1 MIFVRIAC
9 SNTACISSASRAES
23 TKCTTLGLRGF
34 DPSKLM
40 ENDRITV
47 AIVLKPQGIRGEIKV
62 KALTD
67 SADTL
72 TAFKSVLIDGVNY
85 SVLSV
90 RAQGEFAYL
99 ALKGIAD
106 RNAAE
111 LLRGKNIE
119 VERKEMPSLP
129 DGTYYIADLMGCT
142 VENERGDI
150 LGTVV
155 DVTPAKTDIF
165 TLERDGKSVMFPA
178 ADGVILKVDEG
189 AKKITVNAK
198 RFKEVSI

>member
-1 MIFVRIAC
+1 M
-9 SNTACISSASRAES
+9 S
-23 TKCTTLGLRGF
+23 
-34 DPSKLM
+34 
-40 ENDRITV
+40 NDRIVV

-67 SADTL
+67 SADAL
-72 TAFKSVLIDGVNY
+72 MAFKSILIDGAEY

-90 RAQGEFAYL
+90 RAQGEFAFL
-99 ALKGIAD
+99 SLKGIAD

-119 VERKEMPSLP
+119 VERSDMPDLP
-129 DGTYYIADLMGCT
+129 DGRYYIGDLIGCT
-142 VENERGDI
+142 VVNERGDI
-150 LGTVV
+150 LGIVE

-165 TLERDGKSVMFPA
+165 TLKKDAKTIMFPA
-178 ADGVILKVDEG
+178 ADGVISEVDE
-189 AKKITVNAK
+189 KLKRITVNAK